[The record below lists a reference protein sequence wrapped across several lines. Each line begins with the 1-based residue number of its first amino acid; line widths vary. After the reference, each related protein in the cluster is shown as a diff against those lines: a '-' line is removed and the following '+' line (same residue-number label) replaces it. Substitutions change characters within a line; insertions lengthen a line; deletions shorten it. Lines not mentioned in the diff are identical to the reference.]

1 MDASQ
6 LTNERH
12 SRAVY
17 VNYRMRRLETEQ
29 RNLYGIPRP
38 VESISPAGGDGPDY
52 TNWYN
57 YVITGPLYIEDCTLA
72 CIPGMVPA
80 VVPPPP
86 PPPPPVPPG
95 YTYMVLEDPVAHWT
109 YRIYD
114 VATGTWGD
122 SIDTG
127 YAITDVDG
135 SQLTGLSN
143 GFGIFFF
150 IDSPFTIIFK
160 YLNNNGTVLQ
170 TFTITENI
178 NTQIN
183 AFLSPALSSSYEGGI
198 LSVSLFNLAT
208 NAYSS
213 PSPFNITTDSGSTNL
228 IVLDNAGVF
237 ILLGSI
243 TNFVYSWGLTQ
254 TEPTLVCSFTG
265 DNHIK
270 VTTDQSGLNNGL
282 TFNNAIV
289 LVINNTG
296 TIRIFAQDGT
306 FATYETGITTYDS
319 SDINFYGQGNLQMC
333 YINAHNTDTSLD
345 VYVFPLATTYAPN
358 ATFTPIK
365 IAGLT
370 GPQFT
375 YKPHGPHVPTDGS
388 NHLIIIDPIGSG
400 NFIGGNVYV
409 VFNGTQKVGPFYFNN
424 SPNKIYGL
432 PLLNNDGACLLVWNG
447 SALYSQVITPSI
459 NVTTLLPHM
468 TNDIYGGNNPSMF
481 GYFLISGGGASE
493 GGTFLFLVSSTTGA
507 ITYQNV
513 PSNTGK
519 TYYYSGNNNGYNLLA
534 YDNDNHTL
542 LTFMNGTITEI
553 PSWENN
559 GHFDIYTSPELANGT
574 KFSIGKVTAP
584 GDSQILCMNG
594 TGYVITTIPFATA
607 NLNNIDAYIS
617 FYNTLTFNIMTPYVI
632 IGVLDADG
640 NFYSYRNEA
649 LTGYVFTYVFYI
661 TNNTFMWWLASNSG
675 TPQFYIGFNTD
686 TKTFSTGFSDTGS
699 DILMRTNYPYVVGG

>member
-6 LTNERH
+6 LTYERH

-38 VESISPAGGDGPDY
+38 VESISPVGGDGPDY

-57 YVITGPLYIEDCTLA
+57 YVLTGPLNIDDCTLA

-86 PPPPPVPPG
+86 PPPSPVLPG

-114 VATGTWGD
+114 VETGIWGD

-127 YAITDVDG
+127 YAITDVVG

-143 GFGIFFF
+143 GFGLEFYIE
-150 IDSPFTIIFK
+150 SPPSFIFK
-160 YLNNNGTVLQ
+160 YLNIKGTVLQ
-170 TFTITENI
+170 TFTFTSGNTNGQITN
-178 NTQIN
+178 
-183 AFLSPALSSSYEGGI
+183 FLSPVLLSSYEGGI

-208 NAYSS
+208 NTYSS
-213 PSPFNITTDSGSTNL
+213 PTPFNITTDSSNTYL
-228 IVLDNAGVF
+228 YVLDNAGVF
-237 ILLGSI
+237 LLLGDI
-243 TNFVYSWGLTQ
+243 TNVFYSWGVTQ
-254 TEPTLVCSFTG
+254 TEPSLVCTTTG
-265 DNHIK
+265 DTNIAI
-270 VTTDQSGLNNGL
+270 TSDQGL

-289 LVINNTG
+289 LLINNTG

-306 FATYETGITTYDS
+306 VAKYETGITTYNS
-319 SDINFYGQGNLQMC
+319 SNINFYGQGNLQMC
-333 YINAHNTDTSLD
+333 YIDAFNTGTSRHD
-345 VYVFPLATTYAPN
+345 VYIFPFATTYPPN

-365 IAGLT
+365 IEGLT
-370 GPQFT
+370 NPQFT
-375 YKPHGPHVPTDGS
+375 FKSHGSTLPTDGS

-409 VFNGTQKVGPFYFNN
+409 VCNGTQKLGPFYYNN
-424 SPNKIYGL
+424 SPNKIYAL
-432 PLLNNDGACLLVWNG
+432 PILNNDGACLLVWNG

-481 GYFLISGGGASE
+481 GYFLIYGGGGAE
-493 GGTFLFLVSSTTGA
+493 GNFFILVSSTTGA

-513 PSNTGK
+513 SSNTGK
-519 TYYYSGNNNGYNLLA
+519 TYTYSGNNNNGYNLIA
-534 YDNDNHTL
+534 YDNNNHTL
-542 LTFMNGTITEI
+542 LTFINGTIEEI
-553 PSWENN
+553 PSWANSYWS
-559 GHFDIYTSPELANGT
+559 IYMSPELANGT
-574 KFSIGKVTAP
+574 KFSINVVSAP
-584 GDSQILCMNG
+584 HNSQILCMNS

-607 NLNNIDAYIS
+607 NLNNIDIYVS

-632 IGVLDADG
+632 IGVIDVDG

-649 LTGYVFTYVFYI
+649 LTGYYNYTFYI
-661 TNNTFMWWLASNSG
+661 TNNTFMWWLAPNSG

-686 TKTFSTGFSDTGS
+686 TNTFNTGFSDTGS
-699 DILMRTNYPYVVGG
+699 DISMRTNYPFYVGS

>member
-1 MDASQ
+1 
-6 LTNERH
+6 
-12 SRAVY
+12 
-17 VNYRMRRLETEQ
+17 
-29 RNLYGIPRP
+29 
-38 VESISPAGGDGPDY
+38 
-52 TNWYN
+52 
-57 YVITGPLYIEDCTLA
+57 
-72 CIPGMVPA
+72 
-80 VVPPPP
+80 
-86 PPPPPVPPG
+86 
-95 YTYMVLEDPVAHWT
+95 MVLEDPVAHWT

-114 VATGTWGD
+114 VAAGTWGD

-127 YAITDVDG
+127 YAISDVLG
-135 SQLTGLSN
+135 TQSTSLSN
-143 GFGIFFF
+143 GFALFFF
-150 IDSPFTIIFK
+150 TYVQVTIKFISTD
-160 YLNNNGTVLQ
+160 GIVLQ
-170 TFTITENI
+170 TFSFLGEPGVSGLST
-178 NTQIN
+178 
-183 AFLSPALSSSYEGGI
+183 FLSPFIFSTYEGGI
-198 LSVSLFNLAT
+198 LSIILYNMAT
-208 NAYSS
+208 NTFSS
-213 PSPFNITTDSGSTNL
+213 STPVTITMDVVDNYVYIVDNAVVFYLTANTTNITS
-228 IVLDNAGVF
+228 F
-237 ILLGSI
+237 
-243 TNFVYSWGLTQ
+243 YSWGITR
-254 TEPTLVCSFTG
+254 TAPTLVCSTTG
-265 DNHIK
+265 EGNIR
-270 VTTDQSGLNNGL
+270 VTTDQSGLNNEP
-282 TFNNAIV
+282 TFNNAV
-289 LVINNTG
+289 VHMLYDTG
-296 TIRIFAQDGT
+296 AIRIFVQDGT
-306 FATYETGITTYDS
+306 VAKHETGITTYDS

-333 YINAHNTDTSLD
+333 YINAHNTATSLND
-345 VYVFPLATTYAPN
+345 VYVFPFATTYAPN

-365 IAGLT
+365 ITGLT
-370 GPQFT
+370 NPQFT
-375 YKPHGPHVPTDGS
+375 YKPHGPTVPTDGS
-388 NHLIIIDPIGSG
+388 NHLIIIDKIGRG

-424 SPNKIYGL
+424 SPNTIYAL

-447 SALYSQVITPSI
+447 STLSSQVITPSI
-459 NVTTLLPHM
+459 NITTLLPHM
-468 TNDIYGGNNPSMF
+468 TNDIFGGNNPSMF
-481 GYFLISGGGASE
+481 GYFVIYGGGGSE

-513 PSNTGK
+513 PSNTGN

-553 PSWENN
+553 PSWEN

-607 NLNNIDAYIS
+607 NLNNIDVYIS

-649 LTGYVFTYVFYI
+649 LTEYVYTGNFYI

-699 DILMRTNYPYVVGG
+699 DISMLTNYPYTVGG